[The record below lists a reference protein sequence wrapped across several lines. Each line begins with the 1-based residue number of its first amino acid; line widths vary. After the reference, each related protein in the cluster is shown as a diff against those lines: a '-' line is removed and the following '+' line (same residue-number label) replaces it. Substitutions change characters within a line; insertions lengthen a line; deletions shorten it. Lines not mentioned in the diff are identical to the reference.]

1 MENLQFTHGL
11 VIVTRDENDGEL
23 LKVLGF
29 SGYFAEPTE
38 AEKLKLQE
46 EIDNH
51 ELFKQMDPETFWIM
65 EATDEI
71 LSYFNSYETVSDLQE
86 GDSGESKQE
95 NM

>member
-51 ELFKQMDPETFWIM
+51 ELFKQMDPETFWVM

-71 LSYFNSYETVSDLQE
+71 LSYFNNYETVSDLQE
-86 GDSGESKQE
+86 GDSGESEQE
-95 NM
+95 NV

>member
-86 GDSGESKQE
+86 GDSGESEQE

>member
-11 VIVTRDENDGEL
+11 VIATRDENDGEL

>member
-38 AEKLKLQE
+38 AEKLKLHE

-86 GDSGESKQE
+86 GDSGESEQE

>member
-86 GDSGESKQE
+86 GDIGESEQE